1 MKKVALVVYNGELM
15 CFSHVMLYALDLAEK
30 GYEVSVVIE
39 GAAVQLIGELAKP
52 ETPFALLYQKLREK
66 NLIGCVCKACSMKMG
81 SHDEAVRQELPING
95 DLQGHPSLEKYI
107 EDGYTIITF

>member
-15 CFSHVMLYALDLAEK
+15 CFSHVMLYALDFAEK

-52 ETPFALLYQKLREK
+52 ETPFAPLYRQLRDR

-81 SHDEAVRQELPING
+81 SHEEAVRQGLPIYG
-95 DLQGHPSLEKYI
+95 ELQGHPSLEKFI